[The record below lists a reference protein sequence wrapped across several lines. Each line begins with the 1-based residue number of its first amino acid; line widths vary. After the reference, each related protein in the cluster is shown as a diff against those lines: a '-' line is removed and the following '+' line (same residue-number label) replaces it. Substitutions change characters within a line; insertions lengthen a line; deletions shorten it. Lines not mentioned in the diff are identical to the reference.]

1 MSRLPSRL
9 AALEARTGET
19 WFTFTTT
26 AGRTVRASAEDVL
39 SVFLGD
45 GVPPA
50 LADVATTRETAQLA
64 RDVVRLAV
72 AAREGRTGGG
82 A

>member
-1 MSRLPSRL
+1 MSRLDTRL
-9 AALEARTGET
+9 AALEAQTGET

-39 SVFLGD
+39 NAFIGD
-45 GVPPA
+45 GLPPT
-50 LADVATTRETAQLA
+50 LANVASTRETAQLA

-72 AAREGRTGGG
+72 AAREGPADG
-82 A
+82 